1 MARVALEK
9 EQLVA
14 CYQCWQ
20 WCGPSSV
27 PTRFQYTPLGWVY
40 NEESPPRNIHGE
52 FRIGRSVPD
61 AWKLVR
67 VTRVDELGLDVEA
80 LFKVSYRR

>member
-14 CYQCWQ
+14 CYQLWR

-27 PTRFQYTPLGWVY
+27 PTRFQYTPLGWMY
-40 NEESPPRNIHGE
+40 NEESPTRNIRDE
-52 FRIGRSVPD
+52 FRISRSVPN

-67 VTRVDELGLDVEA
+67 VTRVDELGLAVEA
-80 LFKVSYRR
+80 LFKVR